1 MAEVNLDDLKLEDL
15 LFIVGGSIFQGST
28 ADDIELEVFT
38 VLLIKPLI
46 SVSFKETVVPLVPP
60 TSM

>member
-28 ADDIELEVFT
+28 TDDIELEV
-38 VLLIKPLI
+38 LLKLEELLNIKIDERLNG
-46 SVSFKETVVPLVPP
+46 VPVNAVIH
-60 TSM
+60 

>member
-28 ADDIELEVFT
+28 ADDIELEVFPPNHLT
-38 VLLIKPLI
+38 VCGMYAGCMTILP
-46 SVSFKETVVPLVPP
+46 
-60 TSM
+60 

>member
-28 ADDIELEVFT
+28 ADDIELEV
-38 VLLIKPLI
+38 LLKLEELLNIKIDERLNG
-46 SVSFKETVVPLVPP
+46 VPVNAVIH
-60 TSM
+60 

>member
-28 ADDIELEVFT
+28 TDDIELEV
-38 VLLIKPLI
+38 LLKLEELLNIKLDERLNGIPVNAVI
-46 SVSFKETVVPLVPP
+46 H
-60 TSM
+60 